1 MKNLGLPWRL
11 SGSDFTFQCR
21 GSGQGA
27 KIPHNSWLKTQN
39 TKQKQYC
46 KKFNKDLKKVAKAKK
61 KKLNKKEKPLNP
73 PVREIMC
80 S

>member
-61 KKLNKKEKPLNP
+61 KKKN
-73 PVREIMC
+73 
-80 S
+80 

>member
-1 MKNLGLPWRL
+1 MVKISPFNAGGV
-11 SGSDFTFQCR
+11 GSI
-21 GSGQGA
+21 SGQGA
-27 KIPHNSWLKTQN
+27 KTPHASWLKTQN

-46 KKFNKDLKKVAKAKK
+46 KKFNKDLKKVVHMKK
-61 KKLNKKEKPLNP
+61 KKTSKKNENPLNP